1 MLKITEKTRESTY
14 VKASKRLKR
23 KFEILSG
30 FKNTEITKNSEK
42 VVKTAVLNLTQR
54 EIPANQMKLLNLGP
68 KFVPSIKRAPIIEI
82 VTSTE
87 IAALKLEK
95 DANNVD
101 AEGLRQDVSKLL
113 GKYINKKLPW
123 NLDSMDIDALE
134 KLKEDPELKVVSYDK
149 GVGFALMEKDEMF
162 SKIAAELGEAK
173 VMKKDPTNTLV
184 TKVQRV
190 VSKLHKDNKID
201 KQTFYSMYPSDAIPP
216 RLYGAIKAH
225 KPKKKNYQMRTVVS
239 TVGVFCFADG

>member
-1 MLKITEKTRESTY
+1 MIKATENTVKKKYHMILLSIKEVKEDLKTIFNENDYNNLLIITQKTRESTY
-14 VKASKRLKR
+14 VKASQRLKK
-23 KFEILSG
+23 KFEVLSG
-30 FKNTEITKNSEK
+30 FKNTEITKNSERVEK

-68 KFVPSIKRAPIIEI
+68 KFVPSIKRAPIMEI

-113 GKYINKKLPW
+113 GKYINKKLPS

-134 KLKEDPELKVVSYDK
+134 KLKEDPELKVISFDK
-149 GVGFALMEKDEMF
+149 GVGVALMVKDEMF
-162 SKIAAELGEAK
+162 
-173 VMKKDPTNTLV
+173 
-184 TKVQRV
+184 
-190 VSKLHKDNKID
+190 
-201 KQTFYSMYPSDAIPP
+201 
-216 RLYGAIKAH
+216 
-225 KPKKKNYQMRTVVS
+225 
-239 TVGVFCFADG
+239 